1 MAAPHNEAA
10 IEYSTV
16 KANSDLDVVNLITRL
31 LVSKEG
37 AVLRRLVMTAVSVTI
52 NLFFLSWLNNHV
64 LDQPSDNVNLG
75 ETEWSFTDPSNG
87 F

>member
-1 MAAPHNEAA
+1 MIAPHNEAAIEHSTVKANNQAA

-37 AVLRRLVMTAVSVTI
+37 AVLRRLIMTVVSVTN
-52 NLFFLSWLNNHV
+52 NLLA
-64 LDQPSDNVNLG
+64 
-75 ETEWSFTDPSNG
+75 
-87 F
+87 